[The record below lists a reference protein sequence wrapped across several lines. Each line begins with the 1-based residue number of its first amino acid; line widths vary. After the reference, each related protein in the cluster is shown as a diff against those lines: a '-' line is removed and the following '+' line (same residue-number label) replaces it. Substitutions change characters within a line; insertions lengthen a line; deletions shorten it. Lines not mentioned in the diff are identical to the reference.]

1 MHSTTLSSE
10 SLMKMYICSQTP
22 VVSWPAREHIGVGAG
37 TDQLYRAG
45 RLHLK
50 VQVHMPPLTRRNLQ
64 PFLLQT
70 QPSVFT
76 KTPKENP
83 DKMIA
88 RTSKRRRSGRSVR
101 SRNVCAVRYGFVYWI
116 RIFFSFAENCPSNH
130 RQAQCQHQESNR
142 GSTVLPRAGRT
153 SAASYVRATTG
164 SGTAAL
170 TSHRRSRRSR
180 GWRQFQLVRSGI
192 RRKTCKQKSVGAE
205 PRPAGRPSTRAR
217 RCCPWSS
224 VAARRRFG

>member
-37 TDQLYRAG
+37 TDQLHRAG

-88 RTSKRRRSGRSVR
+88 RTSKRRRSGRSL
-101 SRNVCAVRYGFVYWI
+101 AGFLKMKAKKSAADF
-116 RIFFSFAENCPSNH
+116 RCLGLTRTLNAKG
-130 RQAQCQHQESNR
+130 A
-142 GSTVLPRAGRT
+142 TGRT
-153 SAASYVRATTG
+153 
-164 SGTAAL
+164 
-170 TSHRRSRRSR
+170 
-180 GWRQFQLVRSGI
+180 
-192 RRKTCKQKSVGAE
+192 
-205 PRPAGRPSTRAR
+205 R
-217 RCCPWSS
+217 RCRACKRSWRCSCSRSASPQSS
-224 VAARRRFG
+224 

>member
-37 TDQLYRAG
+37 TDQLHRAG

-64 PFLLQT
+64 PFLLQA

-142 GSTVLPRAGRT
+142 GSTVLPRAGAHQCRF
-153 SAASYVRATTG
+153 VRPRDDGQRHRCPHQPPPQQTLTRLGSFSWLEVAFGTG
-164 SGTAAL
+164 QS
-170 TSHRRSRRSR
+170 
-180 GWRQFQLVRSGI
+180 
-192 RRKTCKQKSVGAE
+192 
-205 PRPAGRPSTRAR
+205 
-217 RCCPWSS
+217 
-224 VAARRRFG
+224 